1 MSYVC
6 YLKCRIFAT
15 LYAMT
20 LEANMTIKARIQSR
34 LKRSKRYVFTRDDF
48 KDIAGYDQV
57 GRVLRELVREGQLL
71 KVGYGVYTKARRNGI
86 TGKVMP
92 AAPGGSSAVIVETL
106 ERLKVRYRFAGATQA
121 YNSGTSTQIPAS
133 PEIKTPRRFKRVLSV
148 GNSRLNG

>member
-1 MSYVC
+1 MSQ
-6 YLKCRIFAT
+6 A
-15 LYAMT
+15 
-20 LEANMTIKARIQSR
+20 IKARIQSR